1 MKRIILFGVTLTVL
15 IMTSCSKGGDSG
27 GGSAPVVTDDRPVV
41 KLSQNAIVADGF
53 ASSLISVVDK
63 NNNDI
68 TSQCVITVN
77 NVVANNLEFY
87 TGNAGTYTIK
97 AKLVSKESLPVTI
110 TASSPGPSKYSQKVL
125 AEDFTGAWCGYCPRV
140 AYALDQAASGN
151 SRIIPVA
158 IHNADAMAHPQEA
171 TLRAR
176 WGINAFPTSMVN
188 RKYEWNEQASVL
200 TGETNKW
207 SPLGLSIESNI
218 AGSTI
223 SGKVKTEFDVTTSL
237 PLVVCIML
245 VEDGIVVPQTSYY
258 NATAGSPFFGM
269 GNPINS
275 YVHNHTLRKFSTGI
289 FGDAIPAA
297 SQVKGTVYEKTFS
310 FDATGYNTAKCS
322 IVAFVGYGEGLPT
335 RAGALNVQTVKAG
348 LSQAFD

>member
-1 MKRIILFGVTLTVL
+1 MKKFLLFGAAFTVL
-15 IMTSCSKGGDSG
+15 ILTSCSKGGDG
-27 GGSAPVVTDDRPVV
+27 GGSSPVVTDDRPVV
-41 KLSQNAIVADGF
+41 KLTKTAILADGF
-53 ASSLISVVDK
+53 ESSTISVLDK

-68 TSQCVITVN
+68 TSQCVITIN

-87 TGNAGTYTIK
+87 TGTAGTYTIK

-110 TASSPGPSKYSQKVL
+110 NASSPGPSKYSQKVL

-140 AYALDQAASGN
+140 AYSLDQVAASN
-151 SRIIPVA
+151 SRVIGLAV
-158 IHNADAMAHPQEA
+158 HNGDPMAHPQEA
-171 TLRAR
+171 QLRAR
-176 WGINAFPTSMVN
+176 WGINAWPTAMVN

-207 SPLGLSIESNI
+207 SPLGLAIESNI
-218 AGSTI
+218 TGSTI

-245 VEDGIVVPQTSYY
+245 VEDGIIYPQTSYY
-258 NATAGSPFFGM
+258 NATSGSPFFGM
-269 GNPINS
+269 GNPINN

-322 IVAFVGYGEGLPT
+322 IVAFVGYGEGLAN
-335 RAGALNVQTVKAG
+335 RAGALNVQIVKAG
-348 LSQAFD
+348 LNQAFD